1 MIIPGLILFF
11 GILAVVGI
19 PLFLSVLYTEWKKK
33 RDRRKDNAFEC
44 KVKDSKVI
52 ADIKEETASAILKMN
67 SRLEELE
74 RKLAEKN
81 NEIRM
86 LAALTARKPRR
97 RPKDIEVRYTEGN
110 SYPYIIQKCF
120 DHISYAVILAEP
132 GASIVW
138 PYANTGVTFPIG
150 ASGCAFCL
158 ESCDK
163 RGIAY
168 GIILSREAADSPYAI
183 VHETWH
189 MFHRMLQKI
198 DGEAYTPDVMASAIY
213 AYTFSALYQS
223 VLTAFQELTTRE
235 KIGGGR
241 SNG

>member
-1 MIIPGLILFF
+1 MIIPGLTLFF

-44 KVKDSKVI
+44 KVKNSKAI

-74 RKLAEKN
+74 RELAEKS
-81 NEIRM
+81 NEIEM
-86 LAALTARKPRR
+86 LTALTARKPRR

-110 SYPYIIQKCF
+110 AYPYIIQKCF

-189 MFHRMLQKI
+189 MFHRMLQRI
-198 DGEAYTPDVMASAIY
+198 DGEAYTPDVMASEIY

-235 KIGGGR
+235 KTGGR
-241 SNG
+241 SNGR